1 MSLLPRNDP
10 SAQQSNPLHTQMKCT
25 NEAGRAGGRGL
36 GFLLSRSPAFPRPCH
51 VRHADKVGALT
62 WDHDVLVVRAVRS
75 LLGMSL
81 GSSRWALHKSLRP
94 TGEGFATLALTSV
107 KRLTGQMPQAI
118 AWPTG
123 ASRARPAADYTRPS
137 FLSSRCSGLS
147 APRAH
152 RRAFARAVPSLSL
165 SVSYSSFTSSLGHLF
180 LRHAFLDLLE

>member
-1 MSLLPRNDP
+1 MVIRQSWHKTSTPFIFFFFLNSLPSKTFGPQIRKAEVPQVQRRKKKGRRKKEEEAGILMSLLPRNDP

-36 GFLLSRSPAFPRPCH
+36 GFPLSRSPAFPRPCH

-118 AWPTG
+118 A
-123 ASRARPAADYTRPS
+123 
-137 FLSSRCSGLS
+137 
-147 APRAH
+147 
-152 RRAFARAVPSLSL
+152 
-165 SVSYSSFTSSLGHLF
+165 
-180 LRHAFLDLLE
+180 

>member
-36 GFLLSRSPAFPRPCH
+36 GFPLSRSPPFPRLCH

-94 TGEGFATLALTSV
+94 TGEGFATLTLTIQCQ
-107 KRLTGQMPQAI
+107 T
-118 AWPTG
+118 
-123 ASRARPAADYTRPS
+123 
-137 FLSSRCSGLS
+137 
-147 APRAH
+147 AH
-152 RRAFARAVPSLSL
+152 RANATSHSVTYRCQQSQACRRLHTALFLLLPLQWPLGPSCPPQGLCSCRPISLPLSL
-165 SVSYSSFTSSLGHLF
+165 LLILHFITGSSFF
-180 LRHAFLDLLE
+180 KACFP